1 MTYFQASWLTTILY
15 LAHLNPLTNAHIE
28 IIKELKEE
36 AKIVKI
42 MPVIFKLG
50 DKEVTSKS
58 FPFNFEIRKQ
68 MIKSVFGDS
77 VWITDDYTFKAP
89 FKKYLPPLLSLKS
102 WKLRKKILTGVKGEY
117 FSYTGDKA
125 EGYMLKLY
133 RLKPRVGERR
143 SLSAASVKEKMYDA
157 VSNKNLEWK
166 SGVPESVGKI
176 IEKNWDVIEKY
187 SKLEDK
193 TRRVLGMKF
202 PIEGWSEQIKY

>member
-1 MTYFQASWLTTILY
+1 LTTILY

-28 IIKELKEE
+28 IIKDLKEE
-36 AKIVKI
+36 GEIVKV

-50 DKEVTSKS
+50 EKEVTSKS
-58 FPFNFEIRKQ
+58 FPFNFEIRKK
-68 MIKSVFGDS
+68 MIESVFGDS
-77 VWITDDYTFKAP
+77 VWITDDYTFHAP

-102 WKLRKKILTGVKGEY
+102 WKLRKKILTDVKGDY

-133 RLKPRVGERR
+133 RLKPKVGERR
-143 SLSAASVKEKMYDA
+143 SLSAASVKEKMYNA
-157 VSNKNLEWK
+157 VSDKNSDWK
-166 SGVPESVGKI
+166 SDVTESVGKI
-176 IEKNWDVIEKY
+176 IEENWDVIEKY

-202 PIEGWSEQIKY
+202 PIEGWSE

>member
-1 MTYFQASWLTTILY
+1 MTTILY

-28 IIKELKEE
+28 IINQLKKE
-36 AKIVKI
+36 AKIVKV

-50 DKEVTSKS
+50 QKEVTSKS
-58 FPFNFEIRKQ
+58 FPFNFEIRKK
-68 MIKSVFGDS
+68 MIESVFGDS
-77 VWITDDYTFKAP
+77 VLITEDYTFDAP

-102 WKLRKKILTGVKGEY
+102 WKLRKKILAGVKGDY
-117 FSYTGDKA
+117 YSYTGDKA

-143 SLSAASVKEKMYDA
+143 SLSAASVKEKMYDS
-157 VSNKNLEWK
+157 VKDKKLDWK
-166 SGVPESVGKI
+166 EDVPEGVGKI
-176 IEKNWDVIEKY
+176 IEDNWDVIEKY

-202 PIEGWSEQIKY
+202 PIEGWSE

>member
-1 MTYFQASWLTTILY
+1 MTTILY

-28 IIKELKEE
+28 IINQLKEKAE
-36 AKIVKI
+36 IVKV

-50 DKEVTSKS
+50 GKEVTSKS
-58 FPFNFEIRKQ
+58 FPFNFEVRKK
-68 MIKSVFGDS
+68 MIESIFDDS
-77 VWITDDYTFKAP
+77 VLITEDYTFDAP

-102 WKLRKKILTGVKGEY
+102 WKLRKKILAGVKGNY
-117 FSYTGDKA
+117 YSYTGDKA

-157 VSNKNLEWK
+157 VVSEKSDWK
-166 SGVPESVGKI
+166 EDVPEGVKKI
-176 IEKNWDVIEKY
+176 VEDNWDVIEKY

-202 PIEGWSEQIKY
+202 PIEGWSE

>member
-1 MTYFQASWLTTILY
+1 MTTILY

-28 IIKELKEE
+28 IINQLKEKAE
-36 AKIVKI
+36 TVKV

-50 DKEVTSKS
+50 GKEVTSKS
-58 FPFNFEIRKQ
+58 FPFNFEVRKN
-68 MIKSVFGDS
+68 MIESVFDNS
-77 VWITDDYTFKAP
+77 VLITDDYTFDAP

-102 WKLRKKILTGVKGEY
+102 WKLRKKILAGVKRPY
-117 FSYTGDKA
+117 YSYTGDKA

-143 SLSAASVKEKMYDA
+143 SLSAASVKEKMYDT
-157 VSNKNLEWK
+157 VLGKKLDWK
-166 SGVPESVGKI
+166 ADVPECVGKI
-176 IEKNWDVIEKY
+176 IEENWDVIEKY

-202 PIEGWSEQIKY
+202 PIEGWSE